1 MILFGVLITVIAVTV
16 WLVLL
21 LLAIDPRRDW
31 AWRRWQYRY
40 PGVEPS
46 DAAYAATRIAAIFGM
61 IFLLGGGVW
70 VYSSY
75 RGLEAAAEE
84 SRQERAEWDERY
96 REVQEG
102 YQKLEQERRLR
113 NSQRLTTSP
122 NEDGGEIL
130 TFWAASKGK
139 KLTVVYQPSPCHRV
153 TDSPAEETERS
164 VTIHLTEHG
173 SLDGT
178 WGLTCHSKPSEVRA
192 RAEVIELGR
201 PLGNRKVYAGDGKVK
216 RCDESPSLSKL
227 CAAVRKDHER

>member
-1 MILFGVLITVIAVTV
+1 VILFGVLIAVIVAAV

-40 PGVEPS
+40 PGMEPS
-46 DAAYAATRIAAIFGM
+46 DAAYSATRITAIFGM
-61 IFLLGGGVW
+61 VFLLGGGVW

-84 SRQERAEWDERY
+84 SRQERAEWNERY
-96 REVQEG
+96 REVQEE
-102 YQKLEQERRLR
+102 YQKLEQEERLR
-113 NSQRLTTSP
+113 NSQPLTTSP

-130 TFWAASKGK
+130 AFWAASKGK
-139 KLTVVYQPSPCHRV
+139 TLTVVYRPSPCHRL
-153 TDSPAEETERS
+153 TESRGEETERS
-164 VTIHLTEHG
+164 VTIHLTEYG

-178 WGLTCHSKPSEVRA
+178 WGLTCQSKPSEVRA

-201 PLGNRKVYAGDGKVK
+201 RLGSREVYAGDGKVK

-227 CAAVRKDHER
+227 CSAVRKDPER